1 MVVESSSKRWRP
13 ILAGAVIIAVAAV
26 GLSLPAGRMLVG
38 RFFRSLRMQK
48 VQAVNVDLSSFTDPN
63 ANPALHQMV
72 AQMISDKVVVTVNEQ
87 DQPASDA
94 SAATQLAGFPVRL
107 LGSRKDP
114 PKMVISGAHAI
125 NLTVDRSRLQAI
137 FTEAGHPDL
146 VVPQSLEGAAV
157 AVQIPR
163 AVQVQYGTCPTPTT
177 ATNAIASNVTGPPAA
192 STQFSDCVR
201 LRQGPSPVVN
211 VPQGLDIEH
220 LAEIGLE
227 VAGMNS
233 TQSHDFLQTVDW
245 KSTLSMTV
253 PRFLRSYQAVKVNGA
268 QGTLLTLAGRRGPG
282 YTLIWVKNGI
292 AYSLVGFGDSSQ
304 AVDLASSLK

>member
-13 ILAGAVIIAVAAV
+13 ILAGAVIIAIAAV

-94 SAATQLAGFPVRL
+94 SAATQLAGFPVKL

-114 PKMVISGAHAI
+114 PKMVVSGAHAI